1 MWQGSI
7 KTFLVEIKG
16 CKVIQLRS
24 NWRSNNIRLYCNV
37 PGRFLEEIKWCK
49 AILLRS

>member
-1 MWQGSI
+1 MLQGSI

-24 NWRSNNIRLYCNV
+24 KWLSNNIRLYCKV
-37 PGRFLEEIKWCK
+37 SGRDQMV
-49 AILLRS
+49 